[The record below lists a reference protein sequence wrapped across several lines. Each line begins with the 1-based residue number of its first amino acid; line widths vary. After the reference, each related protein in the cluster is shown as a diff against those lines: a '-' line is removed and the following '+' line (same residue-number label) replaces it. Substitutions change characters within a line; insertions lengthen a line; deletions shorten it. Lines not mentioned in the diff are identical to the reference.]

1 MKKKLFLI
9 TLMMVAL
16 ISVFTISAFAD
27 EIIVSKTE
35 SEELGTIIQLNA
47 DPGLDNASQ
56 YVSTLKKINDAGTDK
71 DALVILTDGNTDNP
85 SYYVFPSSYIVDER
99 ADGKLDLIA
108 TPLATAISEFNTAKG
123 TSYYADYSVYGSG
136 ATKRINPIV
145 RFEFTSDVTSVSD
158 SLCCFRSYP
167 NLVEVRFNYE
177 INLSGA
183 GDLFKSSSKLK
194 TVVGFENAD
203 PSLAKSMFIGCNSLE
218 TVSLSTDI
226 TRIPNSMFWG
236 CKKVTIT
243 NLSECTQLTTIGAS
257 AFQDTS
263 YLVFTL
269 PDSVTTI
276 EKSAF
281 QSAFKEGNGGSF
293 TINPTSQ
300 LTTIGASAFEDCR
313 KMPKN
318 VYIPSTVTS
327 IGEKAFTKCYTLETL
342 ENFENCEITEIK
354 DGTFTSVTNLKTI
367 KIPETVT
374 TIGAAFA
381 DNNYLALVYIPKS
394 VTSIADTFTGGKPT
408 NAVFIYTGSDKNV
421 LSTCSKLANANVIN
435 ASDYDAEKAYT
446 GINLVVGFSHCIA
459 YKNGN
464 HGTIEIGSVDV
475 TSYMQP
481 ITVKSICSDCKY
493 NMNDRIIDP
502 LFTCI
507 GYSIPENGRKQITIG
522 YMVNNEAIAD
532 YTQTTGKA
540 VKYGV
545 FAVVKDN
552 LKSDE
557 IFAEDGK
564 VAENV
569 VNAELEGKFVGF
581 EFKITGFKDDQ
592 TNIKLAMGAY
602 TVTSDKDTTEYSYLQ
617 YSLVGDKIGNYYFV
631 SYNDVYNFF
640 ESLENA

>member
-9 TLMMVAL
+9 TLMIVAL

-56 YVSTLKKINDAGTDK
+56 YVSTLKKISDTGTDK

-99 ADGKLDLIA
+99 EDGVFDVIA

-123 TSYYADYSVYGSG
+123 TSYYADYAIDGSG
-136 ATKRINPIV
+136 GGKRLNSMVRFVFPNSVVSANADVCCIRKYSKLVEIRINHAIDFS
-145 RFEFTSDVTSVSD
+145 RAKQMF
-158 SLCCFRSYP
+158 
-167 NLVEVRFNYE
+167 
-177 INLSGA
+177 SG
-183 GDLFKSSSKLK
+183 STKLA
-194 TVVGFENAD
+194 TVIGFEKTDSTKLATHMFSSCSALRYVKLPINITKI
-203 PSLAKSMFIGCNSLE
+203 PSGFFQGAKGVNVVNMNEL
-218 TVSLSTDI
+218 
-226 TRIPNSMFWG
+226 
-236 CKKVTIT
+236 
-243 NLSECTQLTTIGAS
+243 TQLTTIDS
-257 AFQDTS
+257 WAFDGTQN
-263 YLVFTL
+263 LVITL

-276 EKSAF
+276 NTSAF
-281 QSAFKEGNGGSF
+281 ESAFKQGGSL

-300 LTTIGASAFEDCR
+300 LKTIGDKAFRASN
-313 KMPKN
+313 KLN
-318 VYIPSTVTS
+318 SIYIPSTVTS
-327 IGEKAFTKCYTLETL
+327 IGTNAFDGTGATTLV
-342 ENFENCEITEIK
+342 NFENCQITTLK
-354 DGTFTSVTNLKTI
+354 SGTFKDASKLTSI
-367 KIPETVT
+367 KLPQTVT
-374 TIGAAFA
+374 TIENAFSG
-381 DNNYLALVYIPKS
+381 NTNLKKVYIPSS
-394 VTSIADTFTGGKPT
+394 VTSIADTFTSAQ
-408 NAVFIYTGSDKNV
+408 NIVFLYTGNNTSV
-421 LSTCSKLANANVIN
+421 YANCAAMTGANVIPTN
-435 ASDYDAEKAYT
+435 EYVDSNTYT
-446 GINLVVGFSHCIA
+446 GMNIVVGYSVCLA
-459 YKNGN
+459 YNNGN

-475 TSYMQP
+475 VSYLQP
-481 ITVKSICSDCKY
+481 ITVKNKCTTCNY
-493 NMNDRIIDP
+493 NTADRIIDP

-532 YTQTTGKA
+532 YTQTTGKT

-545 FAVVKDN
+545 FAVAKDN

-592 TNIKLAMGAY
+592 TNIKIAMGAY